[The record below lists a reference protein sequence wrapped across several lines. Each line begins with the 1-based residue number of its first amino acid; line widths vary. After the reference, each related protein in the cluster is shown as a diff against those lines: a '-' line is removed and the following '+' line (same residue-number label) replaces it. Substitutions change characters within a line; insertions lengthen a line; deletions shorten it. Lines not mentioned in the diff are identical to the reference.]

1 MEQNYSSE
9 ELRMIEWSRMKAE
22 YDYNTQMEEQF
33 EAGFAIGFIQGFTER
48 CAAAGVEITRE
59 QTIEVLREV
68 LKEKGLFERD
78 IQRIIADL

>member
-1 MEQNYSSE
+1 MGENESG
-9 ELRMIEWSRMKAE
+9 K

-59 QTIEVLREV
+59 QTIEVL
-68 LKEKGLFERD
+68 KEKGLFERD